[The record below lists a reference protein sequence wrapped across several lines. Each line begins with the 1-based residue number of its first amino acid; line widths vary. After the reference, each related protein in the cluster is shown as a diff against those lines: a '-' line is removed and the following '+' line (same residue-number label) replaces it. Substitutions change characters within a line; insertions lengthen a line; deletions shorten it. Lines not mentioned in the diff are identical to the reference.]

1 MNDVMIDVRNEAIVQ
16 SANVLLLA
24 HKAVLVGLG
33 ATMLGVDNVQAFARR
48 AVERGES
55 AEAESQ
61 KLASDVQQQALARV
75 RTADQTRIA
84 LTENAVATMLESANG
99 ALKILGIPEMKVVF
113 RSAQV
118 QESSE
123 NRDE

>member
-1 MNDVMIDVRNEAIVQ
+1 MIDVRNEAIVQ

-84 LTENAVATMLESANG
+84 LT
-99 ALKILGIPEMKVVF
+99 
-113 RSAQV
+113 
-118 QESSE
+118 
-123 NRDE
+123 